1 MVDPTTAEDP
11 PMTGRILNYPVR
23 KYFLDLRPERKKRP
37 SRVFSYL
44 ILNPGIKPNHRA
56 IAFK

>member
-1 MVDPTTAEDP
+1 
-11 PMTGRILNYPVR
+11 MTGRILNYPVR